1 MLKRLIPIAVSIL
14 VILSAPAFAL
24 TLKIATISPE
34 GSMWMEKM
42 RAGAKEVA
50 EKTDNRV
57 KFKFYPGGVM
67 GNDKAVLRKI
77 RIGQL
82 QGGAVV
88 AGSLT
93 PFFPANQIYA
103 QPMKFKSQEEVD
115 YVRQHMDTFIT
126 EGLEKAGF
134 VTFGLSGGGFAYIM
148 SKEPIESVEDL
159 QKRKVWIPD
168 NDSFSQAAVK
178 SFGVSPIPLP
188 LADVR
193 TSLQSGLI
201 DTVGTSP
208 VGAIVLQWHTQIK
221 YVTNIPLL
229 YLHAALAVDKKK
241 FKRISAKDQEIVR
254 DVMTRAFREIDRQNR
269 EDDAKAIDALKKQG
283 IKFITPGEDL
293 LKEWQLRAETASE
306 NMVSSGAL
314 PKEAVERLDA
324 LLSEYH
330 KTNPENTGAAQ

>member
-1 MLKRLIPIAVSIL
+1 MLKRLALIL
-14 VILSAPAFAL
+14 FALAILSVPAAPGYAQTF
-24 TLKIATISPE
+24 KIATISPE
-34 GSMWMEKM
+34 GSMWMEQM
-42 RAGAKEVA
+42 REGAKEVA
-50 EKTDNRV
+50 QKTDNRV

-93 PFFPANQIYA
+93 PFFPANQIYG
-103 QPMKFKSQEEVD
+103 QPMKFKSQAEVD
-115 YVRQHMDTFIT
+115 YVRQHMDSFIT
-126 EGLEKAGF
+126 QGLEDAGF

-148 SKEPIESVEDL
+148 SKEPIETVADL
-159 QKRKVWIPD
+159 RKRKVWIPD
-168 NDSFSQAAVK
+168 NDSFSQAAVT

-208 VGAIVLQWHTQIK
+208 VGAIVLQWHTQIR

-229 YLHAALAVDKKK
+229 YLHAALAVDKEK
-241 FKRISAKDQEIVR
+241 FQQISAEDQEIVR
-254 DVMTRAFREIDRQNR
+254 EIMTRAFKEIDRRNR
-269 EDDAKAIDALKKQG
+269 EDDTKAVAALKKQG
-283 IKFITPGEDL
+283 IQFITPTGAHME
-293 LKEWQLRAETASE
+293 EWLATAGKASE
-306 NMVSSGAL
+306 EMVTSGAL
-314 PKEAVERLDA
+314 PKDATDRLDL
-324 LLSEYH
+324 LLSDYRKANE
-330 KTNPENTGAAQ
+330 TLAQ